1 MIAGSLVAV
10 FGGTGFIGRHLV
22 RRLAKAG
29 ARVRVV
35 VRDPEA
41 GMFLKPMGEP
51 GQIIL
56 DRGNLLDA
64 GSVAEAVAGADIVV
78 NLVGV
83 LYESGPYTFAAVHVE
98 GARSVAEA
106 AKAAGAR
113 RLVQVS
119 AIGASKRSP
128 ALYARTKAAGEAAVG
143 KAFPGATIVRPSIV
157 FGPEDDFFNR
167 FAALARLVPALPLYG
182 GGRTRFQPVYVGDV
196 AEAIVR
202 IAGDPG
208 TAGKTYELGGPHV
221 YTFREVLELV
231 LRETGRRR
239 LLLPLPFWA
248 AGVQARFLE
257 VLPKPP
263 LTRDQVKML
272 TRDNVVGAKALG
284 LAALGIEP
292 TAVEAVVPSY
302 LGRYRRGGAAPHQ

>member
-35 VRDPEA
+35 ARDPEA

-56 DRGNLLDA
+56 GRGNLLDA

-119 AIGASKRSP
+119 AIGASNRSP
-128 ALYARTKAAGEAAVG
+128 ALYARTKGTGEAVAG

-167 FAALARLVPALPLYG
+167 FAALARLTPALPLYG

-196 AEAIVR
+196 AEAIMR
-202 IAGDPG
+202 ILED
-208 TAGKTYELGGPHV
+208 TQTVGKTYELGGPHV
-221 YTFREVLELV
+221 YTFREVLEIV
-231 LRETGRRR
+231 LRETGRAR
-239 LLLPLPFWA
+239 LLVPLPFWVA
-248 AGVQARFLE
+248 DLQARVFEL
-257 VLPKPP
+257 LPKPL

-272 TRDNVVGAKALG
+272 ARDNVVGRKALG
-284 LAALGIEP
+284 LADLGITP
-292 TAVEAVVPSY
+292 TAVEAVVPAY
-302 LGRYRRGGAAPHQ
+302 LVRHRRGGAAPAA

>member
-35 VRDPEA
+35 ARDPEA

-56 DRGNLLDA
+56 GRGNLLDA

-119 AIGASKRSP
+119 AIGASNRSP
-128 ALYARTKAAGEAAVG
+128 ALYARTKATGEAVAG
-143 KAFPGATIVRPSIV
+143 TAFPGATIVRPSIV

-167 FAALARLVPALPLYG
+167 FAALARLTPALPLYG

-196 AEAIVR
+196 AEAIMR
-202 IAGDPG
+202 ILED
-208 TAGKTYELGGPHV
+208 TQTVGKTYELGGPHV
-221 YTFREVLELV
+221 YTFREVLEIV
-231 LRETGRRR
+231 LRETGRAR
-239 LLLPLPFWA
+239 LLVPLPFWVA
-248 AGVQARFLE
+248 NLQARFFEL
-257 VLPKPP
+257 LPKPL

-272 TRDNVVGAKALG
+272 ARDNVVGRKVLG
-284 LAALGIEP
+284 LADLGITP
-292 TAVEAVVPSY
+292 TAVEAVVPAY
-302 LGRYRRGGAAPHQ
+302 LVRHRRGGAAPAA

>member
-35 VRDPEA
+35 ARDPEA

-56 DRGNLLDA
+56 GRGNLLDA
-64 GSVAEAVAGADIVV
+64 ESVAEAVAGADIVV

-106 AKAAGAR
+106 AKAAGVR

-119 AIGASKRSP
+119 AIGASNRSP

-167 FAALARLVPALPLYG
+167 FAALARLAPALPLYG
-182 GGRTRFQPVYVGDV
+182 GGRTRFQLVYVGDV
-196 AEAIVR
+196 AAAIMR
-202 IAGDPG
+202 ILEDTQ
-208 TAGKTYELGGPHV
+208 TAGKTYALGGPHV
-221 YTFREVLELV
+221 YTFREVLEIV
-231 LRETGRRR
+231 LRETGRAR
-239 LLLPLPFWA
+239 LLVPLPFWVA
-248 AGVQARFLE
+248 NLQARAFEL
-257 VLPKPP
+257 LPKPL

-272 TRDNVVGAKALG
+272 ARDNVVGRKALG
-284 LAALGIEP
+284 LADLGITP
-292 TAVEAVVPSY
+292 TAVEAVVPAY
-302 LGRYRRGGAAPHQ
+302 LVRHRRGGAVPAA

>member
-35 VRDPEA
+35 ARDPEA

-83 LYESGPYTFAAVHVE
+83 LYESGPYSFAAVHVE

-119 AIGASKRSP
+119 AIGASNRSP

-202 IAGDPG
+202 IIEDTQ

-221 YTFREVLELV
+221 YTFREVLEIV
-231 LRETGRRR
+231 LRETGRAR
-239 LLLPLPFWA
+239 LLVPLPFWVA
-248 AGVQARFLE
+248 NLQARIFEL
-257 VLPKPP
+257 LPKPL

-272 TRDNVVGAKALG
+272 ARDNVVGRKVLG
-284 LAALGIEP
+284 LADLGITP
-292 TAVEAVVPSY
+292 TAVEAVVPAY
-302 LGRYRRGGAAPHQ
+302 LVRHRRGGAAPAA